1 MVLLE
6 ARVMD
11 STHLELSRPSAASR
25 GRTVLVSVA
34 EPAEQDAER
43 RQWLAN
49 SVASLQAAYG
59 DSEPEYTPAI
69 GEIAAR
75 RRARLLRRL
84 SKHLTADLD
93 RSPNKPA
100 GGAA

>member
-11 STHLELSRPSAASR
+11 STHLELSKPITASQ
-25 GRTVLVSVA
+25 GRMVLVSVA

-49 SVASLQAAYG
+49 SAASLRGAYG
-59 DSEPEYTPAI
+59 DSEPEYTSAMVRESNPDY
-69 GEIAAR
+69 G
-75 RRARLLRRL
+75 
-84 SKHLTADLD
+84 T
-93 RSPNKPA
+93 
-100 GGAA
+100 

>member
-1 MVLLE
+1 MMLLK

-11 STHLELSRPSAASR
+11 STHLELSRPIATAR

-49 SVASLQAAYG
+49 SAASLQAAYG
-59 DSEPEYTPAI
+59 DSEPEYTPAMVR
-69 GEIAAR
+69 E
-75 RRARLLRRL
+75 
-84 SKHLTADLD
+84 SNPDYST
-93 RSPNKPA
+93 
-100 GGAA
+100 